1 MIHRRTHPNL
11 DVEGCFSCR
20 VSHVTFGA
28 ECMPTRKPTE
38 IGYINKER
46 QWDSDMDAYKRLKN
60 DGVQPERI
68 DGCAKIE
75 ARAEEKYQVEMGL
88 V

>member
-1 MIHRRTHPNL
+1 MIHRKTHPNL
-11 DVEGCFSCR
+11 DVDGCFGCR
-20 VSHVTFGA
+20 VSNVTFGA
-28 ECMPTRKPTE
+28 ECMPTRKPQE
-38 IGYINKER
+38 IGYIQKER